1 MESLSVSVAHVAIH
15 CGSTP
20 YNHCQMHK
28 LFHRALGDDDR
39 GLIDDILAHSEGP
52 QGPVFGLERI
62 KGERYAILMKTNLN
76 QA

>member
-1 MESLSVSVAHVAIH
+1 
-15 CGSTP
+15 
-20 YNHCQMHK
+20 MHK